1 MPDRRP
7 NVTDRL
13 PASDRRRR
21 HRAGAFLVR
30 QGAAV
35 IPHLNGFLLDHLER
49 TEGLLRDWECS
60 ETVAMAGLCHAAY
73 GTDGFVAFLVPLDR
87 RWEVGE
93 VVGPEV
99 ESLAYLYASCDRDF
113 VYRNLREGVAP
124 AFRDRFNGQVFEPG
138 EHQLRAFIDIT
149 LANEA
154 DVGMVGP
161 GVLEPPGWLLSLF
174 EQMGTRASHSVQD
187 GFKRLISRR

>member
-1 MPDRRP
+1 MPDRTP
-7 NVTDRL
+7 NVTAGL
-13 PASDRRRR
+13 PASDGRRRQS
-21 HRAGAFLVR
+21 AAAFLVR

-35 IPHLNGFLLDHLER
+35 IPHRNGSLLDHLEG

-60 ETVAMAGLCHAAY
+60 ETVALAGLCHAAY
-73 GTDGFVAFLVPLDR
+73 GTDGFVTFLVSLDR
-87 RWEVGE
+87 RWELGE

-99 ESLAYLYASCDRDF
+99 EALVYLYASCDREF
-113 VYRNLREGVAP
+113 VYPGLREGVAP

-149 LANEA
+149 LANET

-161 GVLEPPGWLLSLF
+161 GVLDPPGWLPSLF
-174 EQMGTRASHSVQD
+174 EQIGTERAIRFKSDSSV
-187 GFKRLISRR
+187 